1 MSATSAASS
10 HREFGRPS
18 ARTKVIAVL
27 VVIALAGL
35 AAYAV
40 FAPPTR
46 VPINQGARATPARSA
61 PAPPPAEPE
70 EHGGERGD

>member
-46 VPINQGARATPARSA
+46 VPINQARSRHA
-61 PAPPPAEPE
+61 GAQRARSPPAEPE